1 MRTHLYAHFAIHSC
15 TCTTQTFERKRY
27 STPTLTHIDIDIHL
41 LAGVL
46 NASCECFSYLARFFF
61 FLFGRSFVPTMVFS
75 WCCCRCGFILI
86 LLFIWMKWRRRA
98 HKYLLDCTFLVL
110 QKYAYIF
117 KRFIYIR
124 NICSHPHFLSLW
136 RSFLLSAWKRVRV
149 SFSVFFFVTYR
160 LIKYNIMRVYHIQ
173 LQQCIVK
180 DGMRERE
187 SESAGPKSAEEME

>member
-1 MRTHLYAHFAIHSC
+1 MNHSQ
-15 TCTTQTFERKRY
+15 QTFRSPANAHTSIRTFCHTFSY
-27 STPTLTHIDIDIHL
+27 MHNTNVRTQAIQHTNTHTHIDIDIHL

-136 RSFLLSAWKRVRV
+136 RSFLLSAW
-149 SFSVFFFVTYR
+149 
-160 LIKYNIMRVYHIQ
+160 
-173 LQQCIVK
+173 
-180 DGMRERE
+180 ERE
-187 SESAGPKSAEEME
+187 CEWVSPYFSLLHTGL